1 MRTLSSR
8 RFRVSAAAAALALTL
23 AACGGDDGDAAE
35 QPSATTAAA
44 TSETTAAATE
54 TSEAMSEEAGTIVDV
69 ATEAGTFTTL
79 VAAVTAADLGGT
91 LSGEG
96 PYTVFAPT
104 DEAFAA
110 ALKSLNLTPEQLLA
124 DKEKLTQILTYHVVA
139 GDVTSKN
146 LLEMKATKM
155 GDFEVK
161 SLEGDAID
169 VKFSGNSVMVD
180 GATVIMAD
188 VKASNGVIHAIDT
201 VIMPGS

>member
-139 GDVTSKN
+139 GEVPSSQVVTMDGKKVATVNGKDVTI
-146 LLEMKATKM
+146 E
-155 GDFEVK
+155 
-161 SLEGDAID
+161 
-169 VKFSGNSVMVD
+169 VD
-180 GATVIMAD
+180 GDKVKVNDANVTAVD
-188 VKASNGVIHAIDT
+188 VKASNGVIHVIDK
-201 VIMPGS
+201 VLLPPA